1 MRRPLSPRL
10 TLALRAAVTLA
21 ALALAWRISR
31 EMSAG
36 GPMIAALRPGWLI
49 LAFALHA
56 AILWGLGLRLRLM
69 LGALGETARPGLAAM
84 FRLHWQ
90 ALGIS
95 QVALGT
101 IGGDAL
107 RVALLSG
114 PSRSVP
120 QALRLVLVDR
130 ATGLLGLVL
139 LGGLALMLAL
149 PAGAALRV
157 AFGLLGL
164 VALGL
169 AAIFLV
175 AGREGRVWREPA
187 RLAGL
192 LRALVRQ
199 PAGWAC
205 LGLAMLTHL
214 ASAVLYLL
222 CAWAIGLAPPL
233 AETLVAVPAGL
244 LVSTIPASL
253 GGWGLREVSIA
264 ASFRA
269 LGSTFPGAVT
279 VSILYGLTHV
289 AMGLPGLVSLWQGP
303 GSGKGR
309 RSS

>member
-1 MRRPLSPRL
+1 MTRLSPRL

-31 EMSAG
+31 EMAAE
-36 GPMIAALRPGWLI
+36 GPVFARLRPVWL
-49 LAFALHA
+49 LPAFALHA

-69 LGALGETARPGLAAM
+69 LGALGAGARPGLGAM

-90 ALGIS
+90 ALGVS

-114 PSRSVP
+114 PERTVP

-130 ATGLLGLVL
+130 VIGVMGLVL
-139 LGGLALMLAL
+139 LGGLALLAVLPAEGALRAGLAL
-149 PAGAALRV
+149 AGGFAA
-157 AFGLLGL
+157 
-164 VALGL
+164 GL
-169 AAIFLV
+169 AVIFAL
-175 AGREGRVWREPA
+175 AGREGRLWREPA
-187 RLAGL
+187 RIATL
-192 LRALVRQ
+192 LRALVCQ
-199 PAGWAC
+199 PLGWAC
-205 LGLAMLTHL
+205 LALAMLTHL

-264 ASFRA
+264 ATYRA
-269 LGSTFPGAVT
+269 LGSTFAGAVT
-279 VSILYGLTHV
+279 VSVIYGLSHV
-289 AMGLPGLVSLWQGP
+289 AMALPGLLSLWKSPRMGQG
-303 GSGKGR
+303 R
-309 RSS
+309 